1 MQSSTVPEMSL
12 GELAAAAFGEEKSVP
27 PASLY
32 GVEGKS
38 RMSRAYVHPALK
50 QLKDQQ
56 SRYAPRERRLEQV
69 TRAEQ
74 LLSEIELAKRYP
86 YEYLCFRITGYRPEG
101 WPALVLEGADVLHD
115 LRLFVEDLSATARQA
130 VEQVEEPVLTV
141 DEVSRRYNVSSRTVT
156 RWRRQGLVA
165 RRFVID
171 GRTKVGFLE
180 SSLERF
186 VTAHRAQVERGSR
199 FRQLT
204 EAERDEIV
212 RRARRMA
219 LVRSGQAGLVEIAR
233 RIARKMSRSTETIRL
248 TLKAY
253 DRDHPD
259 RAIFPK
265 TMPPLDDEA
274 KAQVYR
280 RFRMGVSAEVLAR
293 QFGRTRSSVYRI
305 INEMRARRILGTKLE
320 FIDHS
325 SFSMPD
331 SAPEILAPVPEPADG
346 KAPRRPKPPKGLPPY
361 LASLYEVPLLDRE
374 QEMHLFRK
382 MNYLKYKAGLLRSR
396 IDPARAKTADLDE
409 IERLQEEA
417 LSVKNQ
423 VIRSNLRLVVSIA
436 KRHVGPSNNFFE
448 LVSDG
453 NMSLIRAVE
462 RFDFS
467 RGNKFSTYAS
477 WAIMKNFA
485 RTIPE
490 ENYRRD
496 RFVTGHEEMFET
508 AADTRADEHEYE
520 SALKRMQEAV
530 KGMLGRLDDRERKI
544 IISRFGLGGVSEQT
558 LEQLGRELGITKE
571 RVRQIESRA
580 QEKLRR
586 IASEEKLDL
595 PML

>member
-1 MQSSTVPEMSL
+1 MVS
-12 GELAAAAFGEEKSVP
+12 
-27 PASLY
+27 ASY
-32 GVEGKS
+32 
-38 RMSRAYVHPALK
+38 RHTALR
-50 QLKDQQ
+50 QLKEQQ
-56 SRYAPRERRLEQV
+56 VRRATREHRLEQLD
-69 TRAEQ
+69 RAEK
-74 LLSEIELAKRYP
+74 LLAEIDAGKRYP
-86 YEYLCFRITGYRPEG
+86 YEFLCYRITGYRPDSTSL
-101 WPALVLEGADVLHD
+101 LVLSGEDVRHD
-115 LRLFVEDLSATARQA
+115 LRLFVKDLAATVSLT
-130 VEQVEEPVLTV
+130 VEEASEPVLTV
-141 DEVSRRYNVSSRTVT
+141 EAVSRRFNVSTRTVS

-180 SSLERF
+180 SSVSRF
-186 VTAHRAQVERGSR
+186 VADHREQVDRGTR

-204 EAERDEIV
+204 DLERDEII

-219 LVRSGQAGLVEIAR
+219 SVGGQGRLAEIAR
-233 RIARKMSRSTETIRL
+233 RIARKMERSPETIRT

-259 RAIFPK
+259 RAIFPPS
-265 TMPPLDDEA
+265 TAPLDEEA
-274 KAQVYR
+274 KAKIYR
-280 RFRMGVSAEVLAR
+280 LYRMGVSVENLAG
-293 QFGRTRSSVYRI
+293 QFGRTRSSVYRV
-305 INEMRARRILGTKLE
+305 INEMRARRLLEQKLE
-320 FIDHS
+320 FMPHP
-325 SFSMPD
+325 SFEDRSQH
-331 SAPEILAPVPEPADG
+331 AEILGPLPEPADG
-346 KAPRRPKPPKGLPPY
+346 KSPRRSKAPKGLPPY
-361 LASLYEVPLLDRE
+361 LASLYEVPLLSRD

-382 MNYLKYKAGLLRSR
+382 MNFLKYQAAKIRDT
-396 IDPARAKTADLDE
+396 IDPAKAKSSDLDE

-417 LSVKNQ
+417 LAVKNQ
-423 VIRSNLRLVVSIA
+423 IIRANLRLVVSIA

-462 RFDFS
+462 KFDYS

-496 RFVTGHEEMFET
+496 RFVTGHEEMFEA
-508 AADTRADEHEYE
+508 AADNRTDEHEYE

-530 KGMLGRLDDRERKI
+530 KGMLGRLDDRERRI
-544 IISRFGLGGVSEQT
+544 IISRYGLGGVSEQT
-558 LEQLGRELGITKE
+558 LEQLGKELGITKE

-580 QEKLRR
+580 QDKLRK
-586 IASEEKLDL
+586 IAGEQKLDL

>member
-1 MQSSTVPEMSL
+1 M
-12 GELAAAAFGEEKSVP
+12 
-27 PASLY
+27 Y
-32 GVEGKS
+32 
-38 RMSRAYVHPALK
+38 RHPAMK

-56 SRYAPRERRLEQV
+56 TRYAPKDRRLEQID
-69 TRAEQ
+69 RAEQ
-74 LLSEIELAKRYP
+74 LLAEIDAEKRYP
-86 YEYLCFRITGYRPEG
+86 YEYVCYRITGFRPDG
-101 WPALVLEGADVLHD
+101 WPALVLEGGDVRHD
-115 LRLFVEDLSATARQA
+115 LGLFVEDLSATARQA
-130 VEQVEEPVLTV
+130 VEQVAEPVLTV
-141 DEVSRRYNVSSRTVT
+141 EEVGRRYNVSTRTVT

-171 GRTKVGFLE
+171 GRIKVGFLE
-180 SSLERF
+180 SSLQRF
-186 VTAHRAQVERGSR
+186 VTAHRLQVERGSR

-204 EAERDEIV
+204 EAEREEII

-219 LVRSGQAGLVEIAR
+219 LVRPGQAGLVEIAR
-233 RIARKMSRSTETIRL
+233 RIANKMARSTETVRL

-253 DRDHPD
+253 DRENPD
-259 RAIFPK
+259 RAIFP
-265 TMPPLDDEA
+265 TSVPPLDDDA
-274 KAQVYR
+274 KAQIYR

-293 QFGRTRSSVYRI
+293 QYGRTRSSIYRVL
-305 INEMRARRILGTKLE
+305 NEMRARRILGTKLE
-320 FIDHS
+320 FIDHDT
-325 SFSMPD
+325 FHDP
-331 SAPEILAPVPEPADG
+331 ANAEGILAPMPEPADG
-346 KAPRRPKPPKGLPPY
+346 KAPRRPKAPKGLPPY
-361 LASLYEVPLLDRE
+361 LASLYEVPLLDRG

-382 MNYLKYKAGLLRSR
+382 MNFLKYQAHELRQKVDPSR
-396 IDPARAKTADLDE
+396 ARTTELDE

-417 LSVKNQ
+417 LAVKNQ
-423 VIRSNLRLVVSIA
+423 IIRANLRLVVSIA

-462 RFDFS
+462 KFDFS

-496 RFVTGHEEMFET
+496 RFVTGHEEMFEA
-508 AADTRADEHEYE
+508 AADNRTDEHEYE

-544 IISRFGLGGVSEQT
+544 IVSRFGLGGASEQT

-580 QEKLRR
+580 QDKLRR

>member
-1 MQSSTVPEMSL
+1 MGMS
-12 GELAAAAFGEEKSVP
+12 
-27 PASLY
+27 Y
-32 GVEGKS
+32 
-38 RMSRAYVHPALK
+38 RHPAMK
-50 QLKDQQ
+50 QLRDQQ
-56 SRYAPRERRLEQV
+56 SRYAPKERRLEQV
-69 TRAEQ
+69 ARAEQ
-74 LLSEIELAKRYP
+74 LLGEIEGAKRYP
-86 YEYLCFRITGYRPEG
+86 YEYLCFRITGYRPDG
-101 WPALVLEGADVLHD
+101 WPALVLEGGDVQHD

-130 VEQVEEPVLTV
+130 ADQVAEPVLTV
-141 DEVSRRYNVSSRTVT
+141 DEVSRRYNVSPRTVA

-165 RRFVID
+165 RRFVMD

-180 SSLERF
+180 SSLRRF
-186 VTAHRAQVERGSR
+186 VTAHREQVERGSR

-204 EAERDEIV
+204 EAERDEII

-219 LVRSGQAGLVEIAR
+219 LVRPGQTGLVEIAR

-248 TLKAY
+248 ALKAY
-253 DRDHPD
+253 DREHPD
-259 RAIFPK
+259 RAIFPN
-265 TMPPLDDEA
+265 TAPSLDDEA
-274 KAQVYR
+274 KAQIYL

-293 QFGRTRSSVYRI
+293 QYHRTRSSVYRV

-325 SFSMPD
+325 TFGDRNAATM
-331 SAPEILAPVPEPADG
+331 ILAPLPEPPVG
-346 KAPRRPKPPKGLPPY
+346 KTPRRPKAPKGLPPY
-361 LASLYEVPLLDRE
+361 LGSLYEVPLLDRE
-374 QEMHLFRK
+374 QEMHLFRQ
-382 MNYLKYKAGLLRSR
+382 MNYLKYQAHERRSKL
-396 IDPARAKTADLDE
+396 DPSRARTSDLDE

-417 LSVKNQ
+417 LAVKNQ
-423 VIRSNLRLVVSIA
+423 IIRANLRLVVSIA

-462 RFDFS
+462 KFDFS

-496 RFVTGHEEMFET
+496 RFVTGHEEMFEA
-508 AADTRADEHEYE
+508 AADNRTDEHEYE

-530 KGMLGRLDDRERKI
+530 KGMLGHLDERERKI
-544 IISRFGLGGVSEQT
+544 IISRFGLGGASEQT

-580 QEKLRR
+580 QDKLRK